1 LLDLHL
7 SSTSLM
13 AMSDQTGLFSG
24 AMPLAAR
31 MRPSSLA
38 ELVGQS
44 HLLKPGSPLQALA
57 SKAVPGEKSSTVS
70 VILWGP
76 PGTGKTT
83 IAQLVARLSGR
94 RFVELSAI
102 TAGVKDVREVME
114 RARAD
119 RDAYGVNTVL
129 FLDEIHRFSKAQQDA
144 LLPGVEN
151 GWIVLIAATTENP
164 SFSVISPL
172 LSRSLLLTLTAL
184 DDTDIVILLN
194 RALSAPQ
201 GLGNQVTA
209 SSDVLAQIALISGGD
224 ARRAL
229 TILEA
234 AATVCLGSKPD
245 TDLAQKLTKQ
255 PVLLTE
261 EHVSGALDRALVRY
275 DKDGDQH
282 YDVISAFIKS
292 VRGSDADAAIHY
304 LARMIEAGEDSRFIA
319 RRLIILAAED
329 IGLADPAALP
339 LAVAAAEAVAL
350 IGMPEGRIPLA
361 EATIYLALAPK
372 SNSAYNAI
380 NLAIEDIRGGLFG
393 EVPKPLRSSNHSGA
407 KGAGAGVGYLYP
419 HDDPKSVVSQRY
431 LDDKTMNRIY
441 FSPKSIGV
449 ERELVERWAKLR
461 SIIRNFKK

>member
-1 LLDLHL
+1 
-7 SSTSLM
+7 M
-13 AMSDQTGLFSG
+13 
-24 AMPLAAR
+24 
-31 MRPSSLA
+31 
-38 ELVGQS
+38 

-57 SKAVPGEKSSTVS
+57 AQAVPGEPSSSVS

-102 TAGVKDVREVME
+102 TAGVKDVREVMD

-172 LSRSLLLTLTAL
+172 LSRSLLLTLTSL
-184 DDTDIVILLN
+184 EDSDIVSLLE
-194 RALSAPQ
+194 RAISAPQ
-201 GLGNQVTA
+201 GLKDSISANP
-209 SSDVLAQIALISGGD
+209 DVLAQIALLANGD

-229 TILEA
+229 TVLEA
-234 AATVCLGSKPD
+234 SATVATGVGFEPGNPTELKP
-245 TDLAQKLTKQ
+245 
-255 PVLLTE
+255 
-261 EHVSGALDRALVRY
+261 EHIEAALDRALVRY

-292 VRGSDADAAIHY
+292 VRGSDADAATHY
-304 LARMIEAGEDSRFIA
+304 LARMIEAGEDPRFIA

-329 IGLADPAALP
+329 IGLADPHALP
-339 LAVAAAEAVAL
+339 LAVAAAEAVAM

-361 EATIYLALAPK
+361 EATIYLSMAPK

-380 NLAIEDIRGGLFG
+380 NAAIEDVRSGMFG
-393 EVPKPLRSSNHSGA
+393 EVPKPMRSSNHKGA

-419 HDDPKSVVSQRY
+419 HDDPKSVVPQRY
-431 LDDKTMNRIY
+431 LADKTLNRSY
-441 FSPKSIGV
+441 YQPKDIGV
-449 ERELVERWAKLR
+449 ERDFVERWPKLR
-461 SIIRNFKK
+461 AIIRSFMN

>member
-1 LLDLHL
+1 
-7 SSTSLM
+7 
-13 AMSDQTGLFSG
+13 MSDQTGLFSG

-31 MRPSSLA
+31 MRPTSLE
-38 ELVGQS
+38 ELVGQV

-57 SKAVPGEKSSTVS
+57 TKAIPGERSSSVS

-164 SFSVISPL
+164 SFSIISPL
-172 LSRSLLLTLTAL
+172 LSRSLLLTLTQLSDADL
-184 DDTDIVILLN
+184 VAVLK
-194 RALSAPQ
+194 RAVLAPQ
-201 GLGNQVTA
+201 GLAGAISVDE
-209 SSDVLAQIALISGGD
+209 DVLAQIALVSGGD

-234 AATVCLGSKPD
+234 AATVAIGNAPKGASNS
-245 TDLAQKLTKQ
+245 TTA
-255 PVLLTE
+255 VLE
-261 EHVSGALDRALVRY
+261 EHVSAAMDRALVRY

-292 VRGSDADAAIHY
+292 VRGSDADAAVHY
-304 LARMIEAGEDSRFIA
+304 LARMIEAGEDPRFIA

-329 IGLADPAALP
+329 IGLADSHALP
-339 LAVAAAEAVAL
+339 LAVAAAEAVAM

-361 EATIYLALAPK
+361 EATIYLCMAPK

-380 NLAIEDIRGGLFG
+380 NQAIEDVRAGLFG
-393 EVPKPLRSSNHSGA
+393 EVPKPLRSSNHAGA

-419 HDDPKSVVSQRY
+419 HDDPKAVVPQRY
-431 LDDKTMNRIY
+431 LDDKTLNRSY
-441 FSPKSIGV
+441 FQPKDIGV

-461 SIIRNFKK
+461 GIIRSFKK

>member
-1 LLDLHL
+1 
-7 SSTSLM
+7 
-13 AMSDQTGLFSG
+13 MSDQTGLFSG

-31 MRPSSLA
+31 MRPTSLE
-38 ELVGQS
+38 ELVGQG

-57 SKAVPGEKSSTVS
+57 TKAIPGERSSSVS

-164 SFSVISPL
+164 SFSIISPL
-172 LSRSLLLTLTAL
+172 LSRSLLLTLTQLSDADL
-184 DDTDIVILLN
+184 VAVLK
-194 RALSAPQ
+194 RAVLAPQ
-201 GLGNQVTA
+201 GLAGAISVDE
-209 SSDVLAQIALISGGD
+209 DVLAQIALVSGGD

-234 AATVCLGSKPD
+234 AATVAIGNAPKGASNS
-245 TDLAQKLTKQ
+245 TTA
-255 PVLLTE
+255 VLE
-261 EHVSGALDRALVRY
+261 EHVSAAMDRALVRY

-292 VRGSDADAAIHY
+292 VRGSDADAAVHY
-304 LARMIEAGEDSRFIA
+304 LARMIEAGEDPRFIA

-329 IGLADPAALP
+329 IGLADPHALP
-339 LAVAAAEAVAL
+339 LAVAAAEAVAM

-361 EATIYLALAPK
+361 EATIYLCLAPK

-380 NLAIEDIRGGLFG
+380 NQAIEDVRAGLFG
-393 EVPKPLRSSNHSGA
+393 EVPKPLRSSNHAGA

-419 HDDPKSVVSQRY
+419 HDDPKAVVPQRY
-431 LDDKTMNRIY
+431 LDDKTLNRSY
-441 FSPKSIGV
+441 FQPKDIGV

-461 SIIRNFKK
+461 GIIRSFKK